1 MGGHIAESRT
11 AELIEFKLDP
21 SLPAPIF
28 FMLVT

>member
-1 MGGHIAESRT
+1 MDRDIAENRT

-21 SLPAPIF
+21 SHPAPIF